1 MPNPAATRP
10 LGKSGLQISQ
20 LGFGSG
26 PVGNLFTATSDA
38 DALAALAAM
47 RAAGLNY
54 LDVAPFYG
62 LGLAERR
69 VGDALRQ
76 LGRADVVVSTKVG
89 RLLKARTSGTAST
102 NLFQDPL
109 PFDVVFDYSYDGVM
123 RSFEDS
129 LQRLGTNRID
139 ILLIHD
145 INQKYHAGQI
155 DQRLREV
162 MEGGYR
168 ALDRL
173 RSEGAIRAFGAGTS
187 DLAVCTKLMEAGD
200 FDCFMIPGRFT
211 LLDQSAAASFL
222 PECQRRRI
230 GVLMAAPF
238 DSGIL
243 ATGPVESATY
253 NYQPAT
259 PHILEK
265 VRQLQAICMAHRV
278 PLAAAALQ
286 FPLRHPAVSSVVT
299 GMKSA
304 TEVAKN
310 AENMNTAI
318 PDSLWRDLIAPAR
331 IQI

>member
-1 MPNPAATRP
+1 MRP
-10 LGKSGLQISQ
+10 LGKSGLQLSQ

-26 PVGNLFTATSDA
+26 PLGNLFTATSDA
-38 DALAALAAM
+38 DALGALVAM

-69 VGDALRQ
+69 VGNALRQ
-76 LGRADVVVSTKVG
+76 LGRADVVISTKVG
-89 RLLKARTSGTAST
+89 RLLKARTSGSPSS
-102 NLFQDPL
+102 NLFRDPL
-109 PFDVVFDYSYDGVM
+109 PFDVVFDYTYDGVM

-145 INQKYHAGQI
+145 INQKYHDGQI
-155 DQRLREV
+155 EQRLREV
-162 MEGGYR
+162 MDGGYR

-187 DLAVCTKLMEAGD
+187 DLAVSTRLMEAGD

-211 LLDQSAAASFL
+211 LLDQSAAESFL
-222 PECQRRRI
+222 PECLRRRI
-230 GVLMAAPF
+230 DVLMAAPF

-243 ATGPVESATY
+243 ATGPIESATY

-265 VRQLQAICMAHRV
+265 VRELQTICMANSV

-286 FPLRHPAVSSVVT
+286 FPLRHPAVISVVT

-310 AENMNTAI
+310 VEMMNTAI
-318 PDSLWRDLIAPAR
+318 PDSLWRDLTAAGDN
-331 IQI
+331 